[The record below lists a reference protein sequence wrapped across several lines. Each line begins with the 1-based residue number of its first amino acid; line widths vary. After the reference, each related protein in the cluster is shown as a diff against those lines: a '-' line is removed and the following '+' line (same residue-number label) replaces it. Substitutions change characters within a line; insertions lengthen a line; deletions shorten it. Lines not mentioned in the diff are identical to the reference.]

1 MARPKISKKQA
12 SSKKLK
18 RSADKKAARHRSES
32 ESSVESAPQERLPIA
47 DLAQGPDSDDAYHSD
62 NDGHQPQPSP
72 QLSQN
77 SHRSLERNSP
87 DGSSEHSHRSLERT
101 SPHRSLERTSPHR
114 SSERTSR
121 QTSRSSVRS
130 TQEAA
135 EQSDEDLFIKGDL
148 KCFVYG

>member
-1 MARPKISKKQA
+1 MARPKTSKKQA

-18 RSADKKAARHRSES
+18 RSADKRKAARHRSDS

-47 DLAQGPDSDDAYHSD
+47 DLAQGPGSDGAYHSD
-62 NDGHQPQPSP
+62 NDGQFQPSP
-72 QLSQN
+72 QLYQD
-77 SHRSLERNSP
+77 SHRSLERNSL

-121 QTSRSSVRS
+121 QTSR
-130 TQEAA
+130 
-135 EQSDEDLFIKGDL
+135 
-148 KCFVYG
+148 